1 MSRRTFVLQVY
12 SDGLSTL
19 ENLGT
24 RERVALTDLK
34 ALNAQVERWLAEPYS
49 ADRRSAT
56 TSEPERSRRLQPP
69 PVGS

>member
-34 ALNAQVERWLAEPYS
+34 ALNAQVERWLAV
-49 ADRRSAT
+49 ADAKDT
-56 TSEPERSRRLQPP
+56 VDPPPSEPDQHRRAPRPP
-69 PVGS
+69 AGS